1 MGIHRGPNIVT
12 DGLVYAVDASSTR
25 SFNFF
30 ETAVEVLVIA
40 GGGGGG
46 VGSNGGGGGG
56 AGGFVYNP
64 SYSLSSLTS
73 VSVTIGAG
81 GAGSTGR
88 GSGANGANSVFGAIT
103 ATGGGR
109 GGGHGNGGGSTS
121 PNTGG
126 SGGGGS
132 YSATGAAGVSG
143 QGNTGGSGAQSL
155 GTPTPN
161 DGGGGGGGAG
171 AVGVNAA
178 GSGGPGGAGGAGK
191 SFNIS
196 GTPIVYAGGGGG
208 ASNNSSTIS
217 AGGTGGGGTGGG
229 NADPN
234 KSGTNA
240 IANSGSGGGG
250 GNGGGGNS
258 GAGGSGVVIIRYV
271 GKPKAT
277 GGTITSVGGYTIHT
291 FTSSGTFSSSNLV
304 YDIISNASGTLTN
317 GVAFSNENEG
327 TWDFDGVDNY
337 INFGNNFLVPG
348 ISQYDTITNF
358 TIDVWVNW
366 DSFAATGSHDEII
379 SWWKT
384 GSSTYVDGF
393 LGTTRTGGGTAANPV
408 IRFGDGWGNTGVTFT
423 SATDTGKWFNIVA
436 IKTSNNAYV
445 YVNGVLRA
453 TKGSALSWGFN
464 DYPAVGRHPNLGEWL
479 DGKVSNI
486 KLYNTALTA
495 AQVTQ
500 NFNAK
505 KSRFGL

>member
-64 SYSLSSLTS
+64 SYSLSGLTS

-88 GSGANGANSVFGAIT
+88 GSGANGANSVFGTIT

-109 GGGHGNGGGSTS
+109 GGGHPTGGGSTS

-143 QGNTGGSGAQSL
+143 QGNTGGSGAQNL

-208 ASNNSSTIS
+208 ASNDSSTIS
-217 AGGTGGGGTGGG
+217 SGGTGGGGTGGG
-229 NADPN
+229 NANPN

-240 IANSGSGGGG
+240 LANSGSGGGG

-277 GGTITSVGGYTIHT
+277 GGAITSVGGYTIHT

-304 YDIISNASGTLTN
+304 YDIISNASGTLYN
-317 GVAFSNENEG
+317 GVVYTTANYGTMEFDGSNDYMQADVSTTSLDGDPSFTADMFVKRRTGTNVGASNGFWGIGGVGQGNGISGWTPTQNLINLDVYDSTRLATSVTYPENEWIHLVWTKNG
-327 TWDFDGVDNY
+327 TGTETTNVKCY
-337 INFGNNFLVPG
+337 INGVETSLTKTRN
-348 ISQYDTITNF
+348 
-358 TIDVWVNW
+358 
-366 DSFAATGSHDEII
+366 ATRANQFN
-379 SWWKT
+379 T
-384 GSSTYVDGF
+384 ST
-393 LGTTRTGGGTAANPV
+393 
-408 IRFGDGWGNTGVTFT
+408 TGVCLGRI
-423 SATDTGKWFNIVA
+423 SANASIYYSPINI
-436 IKTSNNAYV
+436 
-445 YVNGVLRA
+445 A
-453 TKGSALSWGFN
+453 TYK
-464 DYPAVGRHPNLGEWL
+464 
-479 DGKVSNI
+479 I
-486 KLYNTALTA
+486 YNRALTA
-495 AQVTQ
+495 TEVLQ
-500 NFNAK
+500 NFNAYK
-505 KSRFGL
+505 NRFGL